1 MDCAAQ
7 QPQSQPQQQEEA
19 PAEAEQHTHGRR
31 RLRQQLTQIQPSQ
44 AHPHMW
50 ILLSILTI
58 FWPQYS
64 SGADLVIN
72 VPNASSNDN
81 AFYRIDYSPPFG
93 YPEPNTTIP
102 ASEIGKDI
110 KFSRALPGTEYNFWL
125 YYTNSTH
132 QELLT
137 WTVNITTAPD
147 PPASLSVQLRS
158 SKSAFITWKPPR
170 TGNYSGFR
178 IKVLGLT
185 DLPFNRS
192 YALDDRETLQLSV
205 KELTPGGSYQ
215 VQAYTIYQGK
225 ESVAYTSRNFTTKP
239 NTPGKFIV
247 WFRNET
253 TLLVLWQPPFPAG
266 IYTHYKVS
274 ITPDDAIE
282 SVLYVER
289 EGEPPGPAQ
298 AAFKGLV
305 PGREYNISVQTV
317 SEDETSSVPTTARY
331 LTVPERVLNVT
342 FDEAHTTSSSF
353 RVRWEPPRT
362 YSEFDGYQVM
372 LSTSRRIFNVPRT
385 DAASVTFDYPDILE
399 PGRTYDV
406 VVKTIAD
413 NVNSWPATAV
423 VTLRPR
429 PVRFLG
435 GFLDD
440 RSNAL
445 HVSWEPAE
453 TGKQDGY
460 RIRYHEQTNDSE
472 VAVASLHSAP
482 SALDTVIDTAL
493 TEYTL
498 DSLQAGRRYL
508 VGVQALSNGVASNVT
523 YITRYTRP
531 AAPIIQE
538 LRSIPLGLNISWKS
552 DVNSQQDR
560 YEVHYQRNGTREE
573 RTIATNET
581 GLTINYLHAG
591 SGYEIKVYAISHGI
605 RSEPH
610 SYFQAVFPKPPLN
623 LTLQTVHTNLVV
635 LHWQPPEGSD
645 FSEYVVRYRTA
656 ASPWQRLANVHESHA
671 RIEDMHYGERYLIQ
685 VNTISFGVESPSP
698 LELNVTMPPHPVS
711 NVVPLVDSRNL
722 TLEWP
727 RPDGHIDYYTLKWWP
742 TDEGDHVEY
751 KNVTQLE
758 DLTSP
763 SVRIPIEDLSPG
775 RQYKFEVQAS
785 SNGIRSG
792 VTHLSTRTMPLIQS
806 DVFISNARA
815 GGTEQAESDGNGN
828 GNGEEET
835 ITLSYTPTPASSTR
849 FDIYRFSMGDPQ
861 IKDKEKMA
869 NDTERKLTFSGLSP
883 GRLYNVTVWTVSG
896 GVASLPI
903 QRLYRLH
910 PLPISGLEATQVAAR
925 EISLRWT
932 APAGEFTDFEL
943 QYLSADEEAPQLLQ
957 NVTRLTQITLHG
969 LRPYHNYTFTVVVRS
984 GSSGTSSSST
994 GREDGQS
1001 PPTLMRSSAP
1011 ISASYQTLAAPPGR
1025 VDYFQPSDVQPA
1037 EVSFVWL
1044 LEPREQHGP
1053 IDYFRIS
1060 CQNIDDAAD
1069 IVASQ
1074 EFPANATHGRIDSLV
1089 PGNKYIFRIQA
1100 KSALGFGAEREHVQL
1115 MPILAPPVP
1124 EPSVTPLEV
1133 GRTSSTI
1140 EISYRQSYFSNAHGL
1155 VRFYT
1160 IIVAEDVGKN
1170 ASGLEMPSWQDVQS
1184 YTVWLP
1190 YQAIEPYNP
1199 FAAASGVASADA
1211 RVVRSSMSSM
1221 GGSLLEHFTIGS
1233 ANCDKHRTGYCNG
1246 PLRAG
1251 TTYRIKVRA
1260 FTDDDKFTDT
1270 AYSVPITTERN
1281 DTLIVV
1287 VTMLSLALIA
1297 AILLVAYCQRRCH
1310 LIRRASKLSRM
1321 QDELAAL
1328 PEGYVTPNRPIH
1340 VKDFG
1345 EHYRLMSA
1353 DSDFRFSEE
1362 FEELKHVGRDQ
1373 ACSFANLPCNRPKNR
1388 FTNIL
1393 PYDHSRFKLQPVDDD
1408 DGSDYINANYM
1419 PGHNSPREFIVTQG
1433 PLHSTREEFWRM
1445 CWESNSRA
1453 IVMLTRCFEKGRE
1466 KCDQY
1471 WPVDRVA
1478 MFYGDIK
1485 VQLIVDTH
1493 FRDWS
1498 ISEFMVS
1505 RNCESRIMRHFHFTT
1520 WPDFGVPE
1528 PPQSLVRFVRAFRD
1542 AIGTDMRPIIVH
1554 CSAGVGRSGTFIAL
1568 DRILQ
1573 HIHKSDYV
1581 DIFGIVFAMRKERV
1595 FMVQTEQQYVCIHVC
1610 LLAVLEGKEHLL
1622 ADSLELHAN
1631 DGYEERPN
1639 QQLQQQQQQQQ
1650 MKPKMGTLG
1659 AAMGAKTLRASLAL
1673 AEELDQELMGK
1684 QEEEHAMTGVALS
1697 DIIIKPN
1704 EEADPEEAE
1713 EDDEEDDDD
1722 DDDDQQP
1729 LNNETT
1735 ATLSTASSSSIS
1747 EDQVDH
1753 QEQQQQQHKQRD
1765 QGRICPKSDAET
1777 DEDDDDDDDDEDGDK
1792 EDGVG
1797 AKRREADEDGWW

>member
-1 MDCAAQ
+1 MDCATRK
-7 QPQSQPQQQEEA
+7 QQQ
-19 PAEAEQHTHGRR
+19 
-31 RLRQQLTQIQPSQ
+31 LRAHHQQQQIQIQ
-44 AHPHMW
+44 RQTYGRKRRQLQKQHHNLHHHYYHHNQQQQQKHFVW
-50 ILLSILTI
+50 LVVGILTI
-58 FWPQYS
+58 YLAQHANA
-64 SGADLVIN
+64 ADLVIN
-72 VPNASSNDN
+72 VPNASSNAN

-93 YPEPNTTIP
+93 FPEPNTTIP
-102 ASEIGKDI
+102 ASDIGKDI

-132 QELLT
+132 RSSY
-137 WTVNITTAPD
+137 WTLVTHLPKTHCISK
-147 PPASLSVQLRS
+147 SLSARCIFLKR
-158 SKSAFITWKPPR
+158 A
-170 TGNYSGFR
+170 
-178 IKVLGLT
+178 
-185 DLPFNRS
+185 
-192 YALDDRETLQLSV
+192 E
-205 KELTPGGSYQ
+205 
-215 VQAYTIYQGK
+215 
-225 ESVAYTSRNFTTKP
+225 P

-266 IYTHYKVS
+266 IYTHYRVS
-274 ITPDDAIE
+274 ITPDDAIQ

-342 FDEAHTTSSSF
+342 FDEAYTTSSSF
-353 RVRWEPPRT
+353 RVRWGAAANLQRIRCLP
-362 YSEFDGYQVM
+362 VM
-372 LSTSRRIFNVPRT
+372 LSTSRIFNVPRAPNS
-385 DAASVTFDYPDILE
+385 DSVYFDYPDVLE
-399 PGRTYDV
+399 PGRTYEV

-413 NVNSWPATAV
+413 NVNSWPASGE

-429 PVRFLG
+429 PVRSLG

-440 RSNAL
+440 RRNAL
-445 HVSWEPAE
+445 HISWEPAE
-453 TGKQDGY
+453 TGRQDSY
-460 RIRYHEQTNDSE
+460 RISYHEQTNASE
-472 VAVASLHSAP
+472 VPAPFPVAAESQI
-482 SALDTVIDTAL
+482 TTNL

-498 DSLQAGRRYL
+498 DSLLAGRRYL
-508 VGVQALSNGVASNVT
+508 IAVQALSKGVASNASD
-523 YITRYTRP
+523 ITRYTRP
-531 AAPIIQE
+531 AAPLIQE
-538 LRSIPLGLNISWKS
+538 LRSIDQGLMLSWRS
-552 DVNSQQDR
+552 DVNSRQDR

-573 RTIATNET
+573 RTMATNET
-581 GLTINYLHAG
+581 SLTIHYLHPG
-591 SGYEIKVYAISHGI
+591 SGYEVKVHAISHGV

-610 SYFQAVFPKPPLN
+610 SYFQAVFPKPPQN

-645 FSEYVVRYRTA
+645 FSEYVVRYRTD
-656 ASPWQRLANVHESHA
+656 ASPWQRISGLHENEA
-671 RIEDMHYGERYLIQ
+671 RIKDMHYGERYLVQ
-685 VNTISFGVESPSP
+685 VNTVSFGVESPHP
-698 LELNVTMPPHPVS
+698 LELNVTMPPQPVS

-727 RPDGHIDYYTLKWWP
+727 RPDGHVDFYTLKWWP
-742 TDEGDHVEY
+742 TDEEDRVEF

-758 DLTSP
+758 DLSSP

-775 RQYKFEVQAS
+775 RQYRFEVQAS

-792 VTHLSTRTMPLIQS
+792 TTHLSTRTMPLIQS
-806 DVFISNARA
+806 DVFIANA
-815 GGTEQAESDGNGN
+815 GHEQGQD
-828 GNGEEET
+828 ET
-835 ITLSYTPTPASSTR
+835 ITLSYTPTPADSTR
-849 FDIYRFSMGDPQ
+849 FDIYRFSMGDPT
-861 IKDKEKMA
+861 IKDKEKLA
-869 NDTERKLTFSGLSP
+869 NDTERKLSFSGLTP
-883 GRLYNVTVWTVSG
+883 GKLYNVTVWTVSG
-896 GVASLPI
+896 GVASLPV
-903 QRLYRLH
+903 QRLYRLY
-910 PLPISGLEATQVAAR
+910 PLPISDLNAIQVAAR
-925 EISLRWT
+925 EITLHWT
-932 APAGEFTDFEL
+932 APAGEYTDFEL

-957 NVTRLTQITLHG
+957 NVTKNTEITLQG

-984 GSSGTSSSST
+984 GSTQGADSADVSVS
-994 GREDGQS
+994 
-1001 PPTLMRSSAP
+1001 TLMRSSAP
-1011 ISASYQTLAAPPGR
+1011 ISASYQTLTAPPGK
-1025 VDYFQPSDVQPA
+1025 VEYFQPSDVQPG
-1037 EVSFVWL
+1037 EVTFEWS
-1044 LEPREQHGP
+1044 LEPAEQHGP
-1053 IDYFRIS
+1053 IDYFRIT
-1060 CQNIDDAAD
+1060 CQNADDAAD
-1069 IVASQ
+1069 VSSY
-1074 EFPANATHGRIDSLV
+1074 EFPVNATQGKIDGLV
-1089 PGNKYIFRIQA
+1089 PGNHYIFRIQA
-1100 KSALGFGAEREHVQL
+1100 KSALGYGAEREHIQT

-1133 GRTSSTI
+1133 SRTSSTI
-1140 EISYRQSYFSNAHGL
+1140 EISFRQGYFSNAHGM
-1155 VRFYT
+1155 VRSYT
-1160 IIVAEDVGKN
+1160 IIIAEDVGKN
-1170 ASGLEMPSWQDVQS
+1170 ASGLEMPSWQDVQA

-1199 FAAASGVASADA
+1199 FLTSN
-1211 RVVRSSMSSM
+1211 
-1221 GGSLLEHFTIGS
+1221 GSRKNSLEAEHFTIGT
-1233 ANCDKHRTGYCNG
+1233 ANCEKHQAGYCNG

-1251 TTYRIKVRA
+1251 TTYRIKIRA
-1260 FTDDDKFTDT
+1260 FTDEDKFTDT
-1270 AYSVPITTERN
+1270 VYSSPITTERS
-1281 DTLIVV
+1281 DTVIV
-1287 VTMLSLALIA
+1287 A
-1297 AILLVAYCQRRCH
+1297 ATVSAVLLVAMVLAVVYCQHRCQ
-1310 LIRRASKLSRM
+1310 LIRRASKLARM

-1328 PEGYVTPNRPIH
+1328 PEGYITPNRPVH
-1340 VKDFG
+1340 VKDFS
-1345 EHYRLMSA
+1345 EHYRIMSA

-1485 VQLIVDTH
+1485 VQLIIDTH
-1493 FRDWS
+1493 YHDWS

-1542 AIGTDMRPIIVH
+1542 VIGTDMRPIIVH

-1595 FMVQTEQQYVCIHVC
+1595 FMVQTEQQYVCIHQC

-1631 DGYEERPN
+1631 DGYEERQP
-1639 QQLQQQQQQQQ
+1639 QT
-1650 MKPKMGTLG
+1650 KMGTLPI
-1659 AAMGAKTLRASLAL
+1659 RASLAM
-1673 AEELDQELMGK
+1673 AEKLDADLMTNKDEVEDQEQQQL
-1684 QEEEHAMTGVALS
+1684 QLATEE
-1697 DIIIKPN
+1697 KPKG
-1704 EEADPEEAE
+1704 
-1713 EDDEEDDDD
+1713 DDEEVDDDD
-1722 DDDDQQP
+1722 DDEDDDQQP

-1735 ATLSTASSSSIS
+1735 ATLSSASCSSSTHDVHVVLQEAI
-1747 EDQVDH
+1747 EH
-1753 QEQQQQQHKQRD
+1753 PKQEQEQSHAD
-1765 QGRICPKSDAET
+1765 TESET
-1777 DEDDDDDDDDEDGDK
+1777 TDSDDDDEDGDGK
-1792 EDGVG
+1792 VAKDGAV
-1797 AKRREADEDGWW
+1797 ADEDGWWY

>member
-1 MDCAAQ
+1 MDCATLK
-7 QPQSQPQQQEEA
+7 QQQLRA
-19 PAEAEQHTHGRR
+19 HHQQQQIQRQTHGRKRR
-31 RLRQQLTQIQPSQ
+31 RLQQQRHHQQQQQYVWLVVG
-44 AHPHMW
+44 
-50 ILLSILTI
+50 ILTI
-58 FWPQYS
+58 FLTQHTNA
-64 SGADLVIN
+64 ADLVIN

-93 YPEPNTTIP
+93 FPEPNTTIP

-147 PPASLSVQLRS
+147 PPANLSVQLRS
-158 SKSAFITWKPPR
+158 SKSAFITWRPPL
-170 TGNYSGFR
+170 TGRYSGFR
-178 IKVLGLT
+178 IRVLGLT
-185 DLPFNRS
+185 DLPFERS
-192 YALDDRETLQLSV
+192 YSLDGNETLQLSA

-215 VQAYTIYQGK
+215 VQAYSVYQGK

-253 TLLVLWQPPFPAG
+253 TLLVLWQPPYPAG
-266 IYTHYKVS
+266 IYAHYKVS
-274 ITPDDAIE
+274 ITPDDAIQ

-317 SEDETSSVPTTARY
+317 SEDDTSSIPTTARY

-342 FDEAHTTSSSF
+342 FDEAFTTSTSF
-353 RVRWEPPRT
+353 RVKWMPPRT
-362 YSEFDGYQVM
+362 YSEFNGYQVM
-372 LSTSRRIFNVPRT
+372 LSTSRRIFNVAR
-385 DAASVTFDYPDILE
+385 AAEGESVYFDYPDVLE
-399 PGRTYDV
+399 PGRTYEV

-413 NVNSWPATAV
+413 NVNSWPVAAE

-429 PVRFLG
+429 PVRLLG

-440 RSNAL
+440 RTNAL
-445 HVSWEPAE
+445 HISWEPAE
-453 TGKQDGY
+453 TGRQDAY
-460 RIRYHEQTNDSE
+460 RISYHEQTNASE
-472 VAVASLHSAP
+472 VPPLFPVATESQI
-482 SALDTVIDTAL
+482 TTNL
-493 TEYTL
+493 TEYTI
-498 DSLQAGRRYL
+498 DSLLAGRRYL
-508 VGVQALSNGVASNVT
+508 ISVQALSKGVASNASD
-523 YITRYTRP
+523 ITRYTRP

-538 LRSIPLGLNISWKS
+538 LKSIDQGLMLSWRS
-552 DVNSQQDR
+552 DVNSRQDR

-573 RTIATNET
+573 RTMTTNDT
-581 GLTINYLHAG
+581 SLTIHYLHPG
-591 SGYEIKVYAISHGI
+591 SGYEVKVHAISHGI

-610 SYFQAVFPKPPLN
+610 SYFQAVFPKPPQN

-645 FSEYVVRYRTA
+645 FSEYVVRYRTD
-656 ASPWQRLANVHESHA
+656 ASLWQRISGLHDNEA
-671 RIEDMHYGERYLIQ
+671 RIEDMHYGERYLVQ
-685 VNTISFGVESPSP
+685 VNTVSSGVESPHP
-698 LELNVTMPPHPVS
+698 LELNVTMPPQPVS

-727 RPDGHIDYYTLKWWP
+727 RPDGHVDFYTLKWWP
-742 TDEGDHVEY
+742 TDEADRVEF
-751 KNVTQLE
+751 KNVSQLD
-758 DLTSP
+758 DLSSP
-763 SVRIPIEDLSPG
+763 SVRIPIEELSPG
-775 RQYKFEVQAS
+775 RQYRFEVQAS

-792 VTHLSTRTMPLIQS
+792 TTHLSTRTMPLIQS
-806 DVFISNARA
+806 DVFIANA
-815 GGTEQAESDGNGN
+815 GHEQGQD
-828 GNGEEET
+828 ET
-835 ITLSYTPTPASSTR
+835 VTLIYTPTPADSTR
-849 FDIYRFSMGDPQ
+849 FDIYRFSMGDPK
-861 IKDKEKMA
+861 IKDKEKLA
-869 NDTERKLTFSGLSP
+869 NDTERKLSFSGLTP
-883 GRLYNVTVWTVSG
+883 GKLYNVTVWTVSG
-896 GVASLPI
+896 GVASLPV

-910 PLPISGLEATQVAAR
+910 PLPISDLRAIHVDAR
-925 EISLRWT
+925 EISLNWT
-932 APAGEFTDFEL
+932 APAGEYTDFQL
-943 QYLSADEEAPQLLQ
+943 QYISADDEKNVLQ
-957 NVTRLTQITLHG
+957 NVTEKSEITVQG
-969 LRPYHNYTFTVVVRS
+969 LRPYHNYTFTVVVRAGSVQDAGAGAGSDVS
-984 GSSGTSSSST
+984 GGI
-994 GREDGQS
+994 
-1001 PPTLMRSSAP
+1001 LMRSSAP
-1011 ISASYQTLAAPPGR
+1011 ISASYKTLAAPPGK
-1025 VDYFQPSDVQPA
+1025 VDSFQPRDVQPG
-1037 EVSFVWL
+1037 EVSFEWK
-1044 LEPREQHGP
+1044 LEPSEQHGP
-1053 IDYFRIS
+1053 IEYFRIT
-1060 CQNIDDAAD
+1060 CQNADDAAD
-1069 IVASQ
+1069 VASYT
-1074 EFPANATHGRIDSLV
+1074 FPANATQGTISGLV
-1089 PGNKYIFRIQA
+1089 PGNQYIFRIRA
-1100 KSALGFGAEREHVQL
+1100 RSALGYGAEREHIQL

-1124 EPSVTPLEV
+1124 DPSVTPLEV
-1133 GRTSSTI
+1133 SRTSSTI
-1140 EISYRQSYFSNAHGL
+1140 EISFRHGYFSNAHGM
-1155 VRFYT
+1155 VRSYT
-1160 IIVAEDVGKN
+1160 IIIAEDVGKN

-1184 YTVWLP
+1184 YPVWLP

-1199 FAAASGVASADA
+1199 FLTPNGS
-1211 RVVRSSMSSM
+1211 RRSN
-1221 GGSLLEHFTIGS
+1221 LEAEHFTIGS
-1233 ANCDKHRTGYCNG
+1233 ANCEKQQAGYCNG
-1246 PLRAG
+1246 PLKAG

-1270 AYSVPITTERN
+1270 AYSSPITTERSE
-1281 DTLIVV
+1281 TVIVAITAM
-1287 VTMLSLALIA
+1287 VTV
-1297 AILLVAYCQRRCH
+1297 LLVAMVLAVIYCQHRCQ
-1310 LIRRASKLSRM
+1310 LVRRASKLARM

-1328 PEGYVTPNRPIH
+1328 PEGYVTPNRPVH
-1340 VKDFG
+1340 VKDFA

-1485 VQLIVDTH
+1485 VQLIIDTH
-1493 FRDWS
+1493 FHDWS

-1542 AIGTDMRPIIVH
+1542 VIGTDMRPIIVH

-1595 FMVQTEQQYVCIHVC
+1595 FMVQTEQQYVCIHQC
-1610 LLAVLEGKEHLL
+1610 LLTVLEGKEHLL

-1631 DGYEERPN
+1631 DGYE
-1639 QQLQQQQQQQQ
+1639 
-1650 MKPKMGTLG
+1650 
-1659 AAMGAKTLRASLAL
+1659 
-1673 AEELDQELMGK
+1673 
-1684 QEEEHAMTGVALS
+1684 
-1697 DIIIKPN
+1697 
-1704 EEADPEEAE
+1704 
-1713 EDDEEDDDD
+1713 DDEG
-1722 DDDDQQP
+1722 
-1729 LNNETT
+1729 
-1735 ATLSTASSSSIS
+1735 I
-1747 EDQVDH
+1747 
-1753 QEQQQQQHKQRD
+1753 
-1765 QGRICPKSDAET
+1765 AET
-1777 DEDDDDDDDDEDGDK
+1777 GI
-1792 EDGVG
+1792 
-1797 AKRREADEDGWW
+1797 

>member
-1 MDCAAQ
+1 
-7 QPQSQPQQQEEA
+7 
-19 PAEAEQHTHGRR
+19 
-31 RLRQQLTQIQPSQ
+31 
-44 AHPHMW
+44 
-50 ILLSILTI
+50 
-58 FWPQYS
+58 
-64 SGADLVIN
+64 
-72 VPNASSNDN
+72 
-81 AFYRIDYSPPFG
+81 
-93 YPEPNTTIP
+93 
-102 ASEIGKDI
+102 
-110 KFSRALPGTEYNFWL
+110 
-125 YYTNSTH
+125 
-132 QELLT
+132 
-137 WTVNITTAPD
+137 
-147 PPASLSVQLRS
+147 
-158 SKSAFITWKPPR
+158 
-170 TGNYSGFR
+170 
-178 IKVLGLT
+178 
-185 DLPFNRS
+185 
-192 YALDDRETLQLSV
+192 
-205 KELTPGGSYQ
+205 
-215 VQAYTIYQGK
+215 
-225 ESVAYTSRNFTTKP
+225 
-239 NTPGKFIV
+239 
-247 WFRNET
+247 
-253 TLLVLWQPPFPAG
+253 
-266 IYTHYKVS
+266 
-274 ITPDDAIE
+274 
-282 SVLYVER
+282 
-289 EGEPPGPAQ
+289 
-298 AAFKGLV
+298 
-305 PGREYNISVQTV
+305 
-317 SEDETSSVPTTARY
+317 
-331 LTVPERVLNVT
+331 
-342 FDEAHTTSSSF
+342 
-353 RVRWEPPRT
+353 
-362 YSEFDGYQVM
+362 M

-385 DAASVTFDYPDILE
+385 DATSVTFDYPDILE

-429 PVRFLG
+429 PVRTLG

-445 HVSWEPAE
+445 HISWEPAD

-472 VAVASLHSAP
+472 VQSQFTLPAP

-498 DSLQAGRRYL
+498 ESLQAGRRYL
-508 VGVQALSNGVASNVT
+508 VGVQALSNGIASNVT

-581 GLTINYLHAG
+581 ALTINYLHAG

-635 LHWQPPEGSD
+635 LHWKPPEGSD

-656 ASPWQRLANVHESHA
+656 ASPWQRLANVRESHA

-685 VNTISFGVESPSP
+685 VNTISFGVESQSP

-727 RPDGHIDYYTLKWWP
+727 RPDGHIDYYTLKWWA
-742 TDEGDHVEY
+742 TDEVDRFEY
-751 KNVTQLE
+751 KNVTQLD

-763 SVRIPIEDLSPG
+763 SVRIPVEDLSPG

-792 VTHLSTRTMPLIQS
+792 ITHLSTRTMPLIQS

-815 GGTEQAESDGNGN
+815 GGGEEQGDSDGS
-828 GNGEEET
+828 GEEES
-835 ITLSYTPTPASSTR
+835 ITVSYTPTPASSTR

-910 PLPISGLEATQVAAR
+910 PLPISDLEASQVAAR

-957 NVTRLTQITLHG
+957 NVTRLTQITLRG
-969 LRPYHNYTFTVVVRS
+969 LRPYHNYTFTVIVRS
-984 GSSGTSSSST
+984 GSSSSIGSST
-994 GREDGQS
+994 G
-1001 PPTLMRSSAP
+1001 PTTLIRNSAP
-1011 ISASYQTLAAPPGR
+1011 ISASYQTLAAAPGR
-1025 VDYFQPSDVQPA
+1025 VDYFQPNDVQPA

-1044 LEPREQHGP
+1044 LEAREQHGP

-1069 IVASQ
+1069 VVASH
-1074 EFPANATHGRIDSLV
+1074 EFPANATHGRIDGLV
-1089 PGNKYIFRIQA
+1089 PGNKYSFRIQA
-1100 KSALGFGAEREHVQL
+1100 KSALGYGAEREHVQL

-1124 EPSVTPLEV
+1124 EPNVTPLEV

-1199 FAAASGVASADA
+1199 FVLGVATNANASVA
-1211 RVVRSSMSSM
+1211 RRSM
-1221 GGSLLEHFTIGS
+1221 GSGSPVERFTIGS

-1281 DTLIVV
+1281 HTLIVV
-1287 VTMLSLALIA
+1287 ISISLLFV
-1297 AILLVAYCQRRCH
+1297 AILLVAYCQRRFHQIC
-1310 LIRRASKLSRM
+1310 RASKLSRM

-1345 EHYRLMSA
+1345 EHFRLMSA

-1485 VQLIVDTH
+1485 VQLIIDTH

-1595 FMVQTEQQYVCIHVC
+1595 FMVQTEQQYVCIHQC

-1639 QQLQQQQQQQQ
+1639 QQLQQQQQPQ

-1659 AAMGAKTLRASLAL
+1659 AAMGVKTLRASLAL
-1673 AEELDQELMGK
+1673 AEELDQELMEK
-1684 QEEEHAMTGVALS
+1684 PEEEHAMAGVTLPNS
-1697 DIIIKPN
+1697 SIKSN
-1704 EEADPEEAE
+1704 EKADTNTD
-1713 EDDEEDDDD
+1713 EDGDDYDDDD

-1735 ATLSTASSSSIS
+1735 ATFSTASSSSIS
-1747 EDQVDH
+1747 ENQVDH
-1753 QEQQQQQHKQRD
+1753 DEKQQHKQRD
-1765 QGRICPKSDAET
+1765 QGRTRSKSEAET
-1777 DEDDDDDDDDEDGDK
+1777 DDDDEDKRDGD
-1792 EDGVG
+1792 G
-1797 AKRREADEDGWW
+1797 AKRREADEDEWW

>member
-1 MDCAAQ
+1 MDCATRKRQ
-7 QPQSQPQQQEEA
+7 QLRAHHQQHIQRQS
-19 PAEAEQHTHGRR
+19 HGRKRR
-31 RLRQQLTQIQPSQ
+31 RLQQQQHYYRHQQQHQYVWLVVG
-44 AHPHMW
+44 
-50 ILLSILTI
+50 ILTI
-58 FWPQYS
+58 FWTQHTS
-64 SGADLVIN
+64 AADLVIN

-93 YPEPNTTIP
+93 FPEPNTTIP

-147 PPASLSVQLRS
+147 PPANLSVQLRS
-158 SKSAFITWKPPR
+158 SKSAFITWRPPG
-170 TGNYSGFR
+170 TGRYSGFR
-178 IKVLGLT
+178 IRVLGLT
-185 DLPFNRS
+185 DVPFERS
-192 YALDDRETLQLSV
+192 YQLEGNETLQLSA

-215 VQAYTIYQGK
+215 VQAYSVYQGK

-253 TLLVLWQPPFPAG
+253 TLLVLWQAPFPAG

-274 ITPDDAIE
+274 ITPDDAIQ

-317 SEDETSSVPTTARY
+317 SEDETSSIPTTARY

-342 FDEAHTTSSSF
+342 FDEAFTTSSSF
-353 RVRWEPPRT
+353 RVRWDPPRT

-372 LSTSRRIFNVPRT
+372 LSTSRRIFNVPR
-385 DAASVTFDYPDILE
+385 AADGESVYFDYPDVLE
-399 PGRTYDV
+399 PGRTYEV

-413 NVNSWPATAV
+413 NVNSWPASGE

-429 PVRFLG
+429 PVRSLG

-453 TGKQDGY
+453 TGRQDAY
-460 RIRYHEQTNDSE
+460 RISYHEQTNASE
-472 VAVASLHSAP
+472 VPAPFPVATESQI
-482 SALDTVIDTAL
+482 TTNL

-498 DSLQAGRRYL
+498 DALLPGRRYL
-508 VGVQALSNGVASNVT
+508 IAVQALSKGVASNASD
-523 YITRYTRP
+523 ITRYTRP
-531 AAPIIQE
+531 AAPLIQE
-538 LRSIPLGLNISWKS
+538 LKSIDQGLALSWRS
-552 DVNSQQDR
+552 DVNSRQDR

-573 RTIATNET
+573 RTVATNET
-581 GLTINYLHAG
+581 SLTIHYLHPG
-591 SGYEIKVYAISHGI
+591 SGYEVKVHAISHGI

-610 SYFQAVFPKPPLN
+610 SYFQAVFPKPPQN
-623 LTLQTVHTNLVV
+623 LSLQTVHTNLVV

-645 FSEYVVRYRTA
+645 FSEYAVRYRTD
-656 ASPWQRLANVHESHA
+656 ASAWQRISGLHENEA
-671 RIEDMHYGERYLIQ
+671 RIEDMHYGERYLVQ
-685 VNTISFGVESPSP
+685 VNTVSFGVESPHP
-698 LELNVTMPPHPVS
+698 LELNVTMPPQPVS

-727 RPDGHIDYYTLKWWP
+727 RPDGHVDFYTLKWWP
-742 TDEGDHVEY
+742 TDDSERVEF
-751 KNVTQLE
+751 KNVSQLE
-758 DLTSP
+758 DLSSP

-775 RQYKFEVQAS
+775 RQYRFEVQAS

-792 VTHLSTRTMPLIQS
+792 TTHLSTRTMPLIQS
-806 DVFISNARA
+806 DVFIANA
-815 GGTEQAESDGNGN
+815 GHEQGQD
-828 GNGEEET
+828 ET
-835 ITLSYTPTPASSTR
+835 VTLSYTPTPADTTR
-849 FDIYRFSMGDPQ
+849 FDIYRFSMGDPK
-861 IKDKEKMA
+861 IKDKEKLA
-869 NDTERKLTFSGLSP
+869 NDTERKLSFSGLTP
-883 GRLYNVTVWTVSG
+883 GKLYNVTVWTVSG
-896 GVASLPI
+896 GVASLPV

-910 PLPISGLEATQVAAR
+910 PLPIGDLRASQVAAR
-925 EISLRWT
+925 EISLQWS

-957 NVTRLTQITLHG
+957 NVTKKTEITLQG
-969 LRPYHNYTFTVVVRS
+969 LRPYHNYTFTVVVRAGSTQSSDSDVS
-984 GSSGTSSSST
+984 GGS
-994 GREDGQS
+994 
-1001 PPTLMRSSAP
+1001 TLMRSSAP
-1011 ISASYQTLAAPPGR
+1011 ISASYQTLPAPPGK
-1025 VDYFQPSDVQPA
+1025 VDYFQPSDVQPG
-1037 EVSFVWL
+1037 EVTFEWS
-1044 LEPREQHGP
+1044 LEPGEQHGP
-1053 IDYFRIS
+1053 IDYFRIT
-1060 CQNIDDAAD
+1060 CVNADDAAD
-1069 IVASQ
+1069 VSSY
-1074 EFPANATHGRIDSLV
+1074 EFPANATQGRIEGLV
-1089 PGNKYIFRIQA
+1089 PGNQYIFRIQA
-1100 KSALGFGAEREHVQL
+1100 KSALGFGAEREHLQT

-1124 EPSVTPLEV
+1124 EASVTPLEV
-1133 GRTSSTI
+1133 SRTSSTI
-1140 EISYRQSYFSNAHGL
+1140 EISFRQGYFSNAHGL
-1155 VRFYT
+1155 VRYYT

-1170 ASGLEMPSWQDVQS
+1170 ASGLEMPSWQDVQA

-1199 FAAASGVASADA
+1199 FLSANGS
-1211 RVVRSSMSSM
+1211 RRSS
-1221 GGSLLEHFTIGS
+1221 LEAEHFTIGAAS
-1233 ANCDKHRTGYCNG
+1233 CEKHQAGYCNG
-1246 PLRAG
+1246 PLRPG

-1260 FTDDDKFTDT
+1260 FTDEDKFTDT
-1270 AYSVPITTERN
+1270 AYSSPITTERS
-1281 DTLIVV
+1281 DTVLWIIVLAIFLLAA
-1287 VTMLSLALIA
+1287 MLLGCCFKRH
-1297 AILLVAYCQRRCH
+1297 YQT
-1310 LIRRASKLSRM
+1310 IRRASKLARI

-1328 PEGYVTPNRPIH
+1328 PDGYVIPNRPVH
-1340 VKDFG
+1340 VKDFP

-1353 DSDFRFSEE
+1353 DSDFRFSEQ

-1373 ACSFANLPCNRPKNR
+1373 PCSFANLPCNRPKNR

-1485 VQLIVDTH
+1485 VQLIIDTH
-1493 FRDWS
+1493 FHDWS

-1542 AIGTDMRPIIVH
+1542 VIGTDMRPIIVH

-1595 FMVQTEQQYVCIHVC
+1595 LMVQTEQQYVCIHQC

-1631 DGYEERPN
+1631 DGYEERQP
-1639 QQLQQQQQQQQ
+1639 QT
-1650 MKPKMGTLG
+1650 KMGILPIP
-1659 AAMGAKTLRASLAL
+1659 LPIRASLAR
-1673 AEELDQELMGK
+1673 AEELDADLDLDLDVEQQKLTTK
-1684 QEEEHAMTGVALS
+1684 EE
-1697 DIIIKPN
+1697 KPQSS
-1704 EEADPEEAE
+1704 
-1713 EDDEEDDDD
+1713 DDEEEDEDEEDEDDHL
-1722 DDDDQQP
+1722 DDDQQP

-1735 ATLSTASSSSIS
+1735 ATLSSASCSSSCSRQ
-1747 EDQVDH
+1747 DVQVDLQEVNPIEH
-1753 QEQQQQQHKQRD
+1753 QHPKPEKE
-1765 QGRICPKSDAET
+1765 RICTGSKSKSKSDCET
-1777 DEDDDDDDDDEDGDK
+1777 DTDDED
-1792 EDGVG
+1792 EDEDEPVAKDG
-1797 AKRREADEDGWW
+1797 ALAVADEDGWWY

>member
-7 QPQSQPQQQEEA
+7 QQQQRQPQQHQQRQPQQQEEA
-19 PAEAEQHTHGRR
+19 PAETEQQTHGRR
-31 RLRQQLTQIQPSQ
+31 RRRQQHTQMQPS
-44 AHPHMW
+44 HPHMW
-50 ILLSILTI
+50 IALSILTI

-81 AFYRIDYSPPFG
+81 AFYMIDYSPPFG
-93 YPEPNTTIP
+93 FPEPNTTIP

-125 YYTNSTH
+125 FYTNSTH

-185 DLPFNRS
+185 DMPFNRS
-192 YALDDRETLQLSV
+192 YALDDRETLQLSA

-215 VQAYTIYQGK
+215 VQAYTIYKGK

-385 DAASVTFDYPDILE
+385 DATSVTFDYPDILE

-429 PVRFLG
+429 PVRTLG

-445 HVSWEPAE
+445 HISWEPAD

-472 VAVASLHSAP
+472 VQSQFTLPAP

-498 DSLQAGRRYL
+498 ESLQAGRRYL
-508 VGVQALSNGVASNVT
+508 VGVQALSNGIASNVT

-581 GLTINYLHAG
+581 ALTINYLHAG

-635 LHWQPPEGSD
+635 LHWKPPEGSD

-656 ASPWQRLANVHESHA
+656 ASPWQRLANVRESHA

-685 VNTISFGVESPSP
+685 VNTISFGVESQSP

-727 RPDGHIDYYTLKWWP
+727 RPDGHIDYYTLKWWA
-742 TDEGDHVEY
+742 TDEVDRFEY
-751 KNVTQLE
+751 KNVTQLD

-763 SVRIPIEDLSPG
+763 SVRIPVEDLSPG

-792 VTHLSTRTMPLIQS
+792 ITHLSTRTMPLIQS

-815 GGTEQAESDGNGN
+815 GGGEEQGDSDGS
-828 GNGEEET
+828 GEEES
-835 ITLSYTPTPASSTR
+835 ITVSYTPTPASSTR

-910 PLPISGLEATQVAAR
+910 PLPISDLEASQVAAR

-957 NVTRLTQITLHG
+957 NVTRLTQITLRG
-969 LRPYHNYTFTVVVRS
+969 LRPYHNYTFTVIVRS
-984 GSSGTSSSST
+984 GSSSSIGSST
-994 GREDGQS
+994 G
-1001 PPTLMRSSAP
+1001 PTTLIRNSAP
-1011 ISASYQTLAAPPGR
+1011 ISASYQTLAAAPGR
-1025 VDYFQPSDVQPA
+1025 VDYFQPNDVQPA

-1044 LEPREQHGP
+1044 LEAREQHGP

-1069 IVASQ
+1069 VVASH
-1074 EFPANATHGRIDSLV
+1074 EFPANATHGRIDGLV
-1089 PGNKYIFRIQA
+1089 PGNKYSFRIQA
-1100 KSALGFGAEREHVQL
+1100 KSALGYGAEREHVQL

-1124 EPSVTPLEV
+1124 EPNVTPLEV

-1199 FAAASGVASADA
+1199 FVLGVATNANASVA
-1211 RVVRSSMSSM
+1211 RRSM
-1221 GGSLLEHFTIGS
+1221 GSGSPVERFTIGS

-1281 DTLIVV
+1281 HTLIVV
-1287 VTMLSLALIA
+1287 ISISLLFV
-1297 AILLVAYCQRRCH
+1297 AILLVAYCQRRFHQIC
-1310 LIRRASKLSRM
+1310 RASKLSRM

-1345 EHYRLMSA
+1345 EHFRLMSA

-1485 VQLIVDTH
+1485 VQLIIDTH

-1595 FMVQTEQQYVCIHVC
+1595 FMVQTEQQYVCIHQC

-1639 QQLQQQQQQQQ
+1639 QQLQQQQQPQ

-1659 AAMGAKTLRASLAL
+1659 AAMGVKTLRASLAL
-1673 AEELDQELMGK
+1673 AEELDQELMEK
-1684 QEEEHAMTGVALS
+1684 PEEEHAMAGVTLPNS
-1697 DIIIKPN
+1697 SIKSN
-1704 EEADPEEAE
+1704 EKADTNTD
-1713 EDDEEDDDD
+1713 EDGDDYDDDD

-1735 ATLSTASSSSIS
+1735 ATFSTASSSSIS
-1747 EDQVDH
+1747 ENQVDH
-1753 QEQQQQQHKQRD
+1753 DEKQQHKQRD
-1765 QGRICPKSDAET
+1765 QGRTRSKSEAET
-1777 DEDDDDDDDDEDGDK
+1777 DDDDEDKRDGD
-1792 EDGVG
+1792 G
-1797 AKRREADEDGWW
+1797 AKRREADEDEWW

>member
-1 MDCAAQ
+1 MDCATRK
-7 QPQSQPQQQEEA
+7 QQQ
-19 PAEAEQHTHGRR
+19 
-31 RLRQQLTQIQPSQ
+31 LRAHHQQQQIQIQ
-44 AHPHMW
+44 IQRQTYGRKRRQLQKQHHNHHHYYHHNQQQQQKHFVW
-50 ILLSILTI
+50 LVVGILTI
-58 FWPQYS
+58 FLAQHANA
-64 SGADLVIN
+64 ADLVIN
-72 VPNASSNDN
+72 VPNASSNAN

-93 YPEPNTTIP
+93 FPEPNTTIP
-102 ASEIGKDI
+102 ASDIGKDI

-132 QELLT
+132 REQLT

-147 PPASLSVQLRS
+147 PPANLSVQLRS
-158 SKSAFITWKPPR
+158 SKSAFITWRPPGSGR
-170 TGNYSGFR
+170 YSGFR
-178 IKVLGLT
+178 IRVLGLT
-185 DLPFNRS
+185 DLPFERS
-192 YALDDRETLQLSV
+192 YSLEGNETLQLSA

-215 VQAYTIYQGK
+215 VQAYSVYQGK

-266 IYTHYKVS
+266 IYTHYRVS
-274 ITPDDAIE
+274 ITPDDAIQ

-342 FDEAHTTSSSF
+342 FDEAYTTSSSF

-362 YSEFDGYQVM
+362 YSEFDAYQVM
-372 LSTSRRIFNVPRT
+372 LSTSRRIFNVPR
-385 DAASVTFDYPDILE
+385 AADSDSVYFDYPDVLE
-399 PGRTYDV
+399 PGRTYEV

-413 NVNSWPATAV
+413 NVNSWPASGE

-429 PVRFLG
+429 PVRSLG

-445 HVSWEPAE
+445 HISWEPAE
-453 TGKQDGY
+453 TGRQDSY
-460 RIRYHEQTNDSE
+460 RISYHEQTNASE
-472 VAVASLHSAP
+472 VPAPFPVAAESQI
-482 SALDTVIDTAL
+482 TTNL

-498 DSLQAGRRYL
+498 DSLLAGRRYL
-508 VGVQALSNGVASNVT
+508 IAVQALSKGVASNASD
-523 YITRYTRP
+523 ITRYTRP
-531 AAPIIQE
+531 AAPLIQE
-538 LRSIPLGLNISWKS
+538 LRSIDQGLMLSWRS
-552 DVNSQQDR
+552 DVNSRQDR

-573 RTIATNET
+573 RTMATNET
-581 GLTINYLHAG
+581 SLTIHYLHPG
-591 SGYEIKVYAISHGI
+591 SGYEVKVHAISHGV

-610 SYFQAVFPKPPLN
+610 SYFQAVFPKPPQN

-645 FSEYVVRYRTA
+645 FSEYVVRYRTD
-656 ASPWQRLANVHESHA
+656 ASPWQRISGLHENEA
-671 RIEDMHYGERYLIQ
+671 RIKDMHYGERYLVQ
-685 VNTISFGVESPSP
+685 VNTVSFGVESPHP
-698 LELNVTMPPHPVS
+698 LELNVTMPPQPVS

-727 RPDGHIDYYTLKWWP
+727 RPDGHVDFYTLKWWP
-742 TDEGDHVEY
+742 TDEEDRVEF

-758 DLTSP
+758 DLSSP

-775 RQYKFEVQAS
+775 RQYRFEVQAS

-792 VTHLSTRTMPLIQS
+792 TTHLSTRTMPLIQS
-806 DVFISNARA
+806 DVFIANA
-815 GGTEQAESDGNGN
+815 GHEQGQD
-828 GNGEEET
+828 ET
-835 ITLSYTPTPASSTR
+835 ITLSYTPTPADSTR
-849 FDIYRFSMGDPQ
+849 FDIYRFSMGDPT
-861 IKDKEKMA
+861 IKDKEKLA
-869 NDTERKLTFSGLSP
+869 NDTERKLSFSGLTP
-883 GRLYNVTVWTVSG
+883 GKLYNVTVWTVSG
-896 GVASLPI
+896 GVASLPV

-910 PLPISGLEATQVAAR
+910 PLPISDLKAIQVAAR
-925 EISLRWT
+925 EITLHWT
-932 APAGEFTDFEL
+932 APAGEYTDFEL
-943 QYLSADEEAPQLLQ
+943 QYLSADEESPQLLQ
-957 NVTRLTQITLHG
+957 NVTKNTEITLQG

-984 GSSGTSSSST
+984 GSIQGADSAEVSVS
-994 GREDGQS
+994 
-1001 PPTLMRSSAP
+1001 TLMRSSAP
-1011 ISASYQTLAAPPGR
+1011 ISASYQTLTAPPGK
-1025 VDYFQPSDVQPA
+1025 VEYFQPSDVQPG
-1037 EVSFVWL
+1037 EVTFEWS
-1044 LEPREQHGP
+1044 LEPAEQHGP
-1053 IDYFRIS
+1053 IDYFRII
-1060 CQNIDDAAD
+1060 CQNADDAAD
-1069 IVASQ
+1069 VSSY
-1074 EFPANATHGRIDSLV
+1074 EFPVNATQGKIDGLV
-1089 PGNKYIFRIQA
+1089 PGNHYIFRIQA
-1100 KSALGFGAEREHVQL
+1100 KSALGYGAEREHIQT

-1133 GRTSSTI
+1133 SRTSSTI
-1140 EISYRQSYFSNAHGL
+1140 EISFRQGYFSNAHGM
-1155 VRFYT
+1155 VRSYT
-1160 IIVAEDVGKN
+1160 IIIAEDVGKN
-1170 ASGLEMPSWQDVQS
+1170 ASGLEMPSWQDVQA

-1199 FAAASGVASADA
+1199 FLTSN
-1211 RVVRSSMSSM
+1211 
-1221 GGSLLEHFTIGS
+1221 GSRKNSLEAEHFTIGT
-1233 ANCDKHRTGYCNG
+1233 ANCEKHQAGYCNG

-1251 TTYRIKVRA
+1251 TTYRIKIRA
-1260 FTDDDKFTDT
+1260 FTDEDKFTDT
-1270 AYSVPITTERN
+1270 VYSSPITTERS
-1281 DTLIVV
+1281 DTVIV
-1287 VTMLSLALIA
+1287 A
-1297 AILLVAYCQRRCH
+1297 ATVSAVLLVAMVLAVVYCQHRCQ
-1310 LIRRASKLSRM
+1310 LIRRASKLARM

-1328 PEGYVTPNRPIH
+1328 PEGYITPNRPVH
-1340 VKDFG
+1340 VKDFS
-1345 EHYRLMSA
+1345 EHYRIMSA

-1485 VQLIVDTH
+1485 VQLIIDTH
-1493 FRDWS
+1493 YHDWS

-1542 AIGTDMRPIIVH
+1542 VIGTDMRPIIVH

-1595 FMVQTEQQYVCIHVC
+1595 FMVQTEQQYVCIHQC

-1631 DGYEERPN
+1631 DGYEERQP
-1639 QQLQQQQQQQQ
+1639 QT
-1650 MKPKMGTLG
+1650 KMGTLPI
-1659 AAMGAKTLRASLAL
+1659 RASLAM
-1673 AEELDQELMGK
+1673 AEKLDADLMTNKDEVEDQEQQQL
-1684 QEEEHAMTGVALS
+1684 QLATEE
-1697 DIIIKPN
+1697 KPKGSN
-1704 EEADPEEAE
+1704 
-1713 EDDEEDDDD
+1713 DDEEDDDD
-1722 DDDDQQP
+1722 DDDEDEDDDQQP

-1735 ATLSTASSSSIS
+1735 ATLSSASCSSSTHDVHVVLQEAI
-1747 EDQVDH
+1747 EH
-1753 QEQQQQQHKQRD
+1753 PKQEQEQSHAD
-1765 QGRICPKSDAET
+1765 TESET
-1777 DEDDDDDDDDEDGDK
+1777 TDSDDDDEDGDGK
-1792 EDGVG
+1792 VAKDGAV
-1797 AKRREADEDGWW
+1797 ADEDGWWY

>member
-1 MDCAAQ
+1 YFIFLYLYIFT
-7 QPQSQPQQQEEA
+7 SYF
-19 PAEAEQHTHGRR
+19 
-31 RLRQQLTQIQPSQ
+31 QLTN
-44 AHPHMW
+44 A
-50 ILLSILTI
+50 
-58 FWPQYS
+58 
-64 SGADLVIN
+64 ADLVIN

-93 YPEPNTTIP
+93 FPEPNTTIP

-147 PPASLSVQLRS
+147 PPANLSVQLRS
-158 SKSAFITWKPPR
+158 SKSAFITWRPPG
-170 TGNYSGFR
+170 TGRYSGFR
-178 IKVLGLT
+178 IRVLGLT
-185 DLPFNRS
+185 DLPFERS
-192 YALDDRETLQLSV
+192 YSLLGNETQVSA
-205 KELTPGGSYQ
+205 KELTPGGTYQ
-215 VQAYTIYQGK
+215 VQAYSIYQGK

-274 ITPDDAIE
+274 ITPDDAIQ
-282 SVLYVER
+282 SVLYVEQ

-342 FDEAHTTSSSF
+342 FDEAYTTANSF
-353 RVRWEPPRT
+353 RVQWRPPTT

-372 LSTSRRIFNVPRT
+372 LSTSRRIFNVPRNEG
-385 DAASVTFDYPDILE
+385 DSVYFDYPDVLE
-399 PGRTYDV
+399 AGRTYEV

-413 NVNSWPATAV
+413 NVNSWPTSGF

-429 PVRFLG
+429 PVRSLG

-440 RSNAL
+440 HSNVL
-445 HVSWEPAE
+445 HISWEPAE
-453 TGKQDGY
+453 TGRQDAY
-460 RIRYHEQTNDSE
+460 RISYHEQTNVSE
-472 VAVASLHSAP
+472 VPPTFPAASE
-482 SALDTVIDTAL
+482 TQIRTNL

-498 DSLQAGRRYL
+498 DSLLPGRRYL
-508 VGVQALSNGVASNVT
+508 IGVQALSMEVASNAS

-531 AAPIIQE
+531 AAPLIQE
-538 LRSIPLGLNISWKS
+538 LRSIDQGLMLSWRS
-552 DVNSQQDR
+552 DVNSRQDR

-581 GLTINYLHAG
+581 QLTINYLHAG
-591 SGYEIKVYAISHGI
+591 SGYTVKVHAISHGI

-610 SYFQAVFPKPPLN
+610 TYFQAVFPKPPQN

-645 FSEYVVRYRTA
+645 FSEYVVRYRTD
-656 ASPWQRLANVHESHA
+656 ASPWQRIAGLHKNEA
-671 RIEDMHYGERYLIQ
+671 RIEDMHYGERYLVQ
-685 VNTISFGVESPSP
+685 VNTVSFGVESPHP
-698 LELNVTMPPHPVS
+698 VELNVTMPPQPVS

-727 RPDGHIDYYTLKWWP
+727 RPDGHIDFYSLKWWP
-742 TDEGDHVEY
+742 TDEAENVEF

-758 DLTSP
+758 DVTSP
-763 SVRIPIEDLSPG
+763 SVRVPIEDLSPG
-775 RQYKFEVQAS
+775 RQYGFEVQAS

-792 VTHLSTRTMPLIQS
+792 ITHLFTRTMPLIQS
-806 DVFISNARA
+806 DVFIANA
-815 GGTEQAESDGNGN
+815 GHELGQD
-828 GNGEEET
+828 ET
-835 ITLSYTPTPASSTR
+835 ITLSYTPTPAASTR
-849 FDIYRFSMGDPQ
+849 FDIYRFSMGDPK
-861 IKDKEKMA
+861 IKDKEKLA
-869 NDTERKLTFSGLSP
+869 NDTERKLSFNGLTP
-883 GRLYNVTVWTVSG
+883 GKLYNVTVWTVSG
-896 GVASLPI
+896 GVASLPV

-910 PLPISGLEATQVAAR
+910 PLPISDLMASQLAAR

-932 APAGEFTDFEL
+932 APIGEYTDFEL
-943 QYLSADEEAPQLLQ
+943 QYLSADAEEPQLLQ
-957 NVTRLTQITLHG
+957 NVTKRTEITLQG
-969 LRPYHNYTFTVVVRS
+969 LRPYHNYTFTVVVRAGSDIS
-984 GSSGTSSSST
+984 GSS
-994 GREDGQS
+994 
-1001 PPTLMRSSAP
+1001 TLMRSSAP
-1011 ISASYQTLAAPPGR
+1011 ISASYQTLAALPGK
-1025 VDYFQPSDVQPA
+1025 VEFFQPSDIQPG
-1037 EVSFVWL
+1037 EVTFEWI
-1044 LEPREQHGP
+1044 LEPGEQHGP
-1053 IDYFRIS
+1053 IDYYRIT
-1060 CQNIDDAAD
+1060 CQNAEDAGMD
-1069 IVASQ
+1069 GTNY
-1074 EFPANATHGRIDSLV
+1074 EFPANATQGRIDDLV
-1089 PGNKYIFRIQA
+1089 PGNRYIFRIQA
-1100 KSALGFGAEREHVQL
+1100 KSALGYGAEREHDL
-1115 MPILAPPVP
+1115 RMPILAPPIP
-1124 EPSVTPLEV
+1124 EASVTPLEV
-1133 GRTSSTI
+1133 SRSSSTI
-1140 EISYRQSYFSNAHGL
+1140 EISFRQGYFSNAHGM
-1155 VRFYT
+1155 VRYYT

-1170 ASGLEMPSWQDVQS
+1170 ASGLEMPSWQDVQA

-1199 FAAASGVASADA
+1199 FL
-1211 RVVRSSMSSM
+1211 SSNGSRRGSS
-1221 GGSLLEHFTIGS
+1221 SSNLLEAEHFTIGS
-1233 ANCDKHRTGYCNG
+1233 ANCDSHSTGYCNG
-1246 PLRAG
+1246 PLRSG

-1260 FTDDDKFTDT
+1260 FTDEDKFTDT
-1270 AYSVPITTERN
+1270 AYSAPITTERS
-1281 DTLIVV
+1281 DTMIVAL
-1287 VTMLSLALIA
+1287 TMSAV
-1297 AILLVAYCQRRCH
+1297 LLVAVVLLVVYCQHRCQ
-1310 LIRRASKLSRM
+1310 LIRRASKLARM

-1328 PEGYVTPNRPIH
+1328 PEGYVIPNRPVH
-1340 VKDFG
+1340 VKDFA

-1362 FEELKHVGRDQ
+1362 FDDLKHVGRDQ
-1373 ACSFANLPCNRPKNR
+1373 PCSFANLPCNRPKNR

-1493 FRDWS
+1493 FHDWS

-1542 AIGTDMRPIIVH
+1542 VVGTDSRPIIVH

-1595 FMVQTEQQYVCIHVC
+1595 VMVQTEQQYVCIHQC

-1631 DGYEERPN
+1631 DGYEVTKIYLERPN
-1639 QQLQQQQQQQQ
+1639 GQLQQPQT
-1650 MKPKMGTLG
+1650 KMGTLPI
-1659 AAMGAKTLRASLAL
+1659 RASLAK
-1673 AEELDQELMGK
+1673 AEELEPDLM
-1684 QEEEHAMTGVALS
+1684 VATDKDTEQQLPAEANEKRKS
-1697 DIIIKPN
+1697 HEIPN
-1704 EEADPEEAE
+1704 ESNCLKQQAID
-1713 EDDEEDDDD
+1713 EDEDEEDEDEN

-1735 ATLSTASSSSIS
+1735 ATLSSASCNTSSSSS
-1747 EDQVDH
+1747 SNSSSSH
-1753 QEQQQQQHKQRD
+1753 QEHAILQESLEHPKLD
-1765 QGRICPKSDAET
+1765 EERICKVSSKSHSDSET
-1777 DEDDDDDDDDEDGDK
+1777 DDDDDDEQQLAKDGA
-1792 EDGVG
+1792 VAG
-1797 AKRREADEDGWW
+1797 AEDEDGDGWWY